1 MAVREL
7 LRGQA
12 QLSDPFAATGPAG
25 TPGRRV
31 QDMPPEAQSPF
42 NLADA
47 PPGPLLGESPAAALA
62 PPMAAA
68 PAKVAAAPQLP
79 FGKMTDEQKAR
90 YLAGVM
96 HDSAGTLKEN
106 GVSQHME
113 ELLAGVMMNEGGTN
127 TRRDKIGKYFNGL
140 MDDGGGGGL
149 LKKLE
154 RADLA
159 KLQSDPEE
167 LKKFEKGMG
176 EDQRMLTERALA
188 GEIDLAGL
196 HSKDKSVAAA
206 ARKQVTEAGIHLRT
220 QQYGEYSHLYDRQHA
235 GEKLSKEE
243 QSRLSTLGDLGGAAM
258 GFDRL
263 DIRNGVDAKMKDV
276 RGVSTERFAEI
287 YEDSQVRF
295 EPVHYRRWRDQYEQQ
310 TAANAGLPADKQKA
324 IKLGSSI
331 GDYTLKEK
339 DRDAL
344 SQNYDLL
351 ADFNTSFG
359 TPQVMG
365 LYGHSGEMKVKDGQ
379 GQAIDFSVERLKA
392 ASRRSTPNEEDVQL
406 LLGELG
412 GHGVKFGSKD
422 MTAEDMTTK
431 YNGAPGQ
438 NANYND
444 YVRKLKGH
452 VTDYQRAEGQ
462 RAAEQAKQKTAPHA
476 HFAE

>member
-1 MAVREL
+1 MAVSDL
-7 LRGQA
+7 LRQQA
-12 QLSDPFAATGPAG
+12 HIPDPFALNRHGGA
-25 TPGRRV
+25 PGHGI
-31 QDMPPEAQSPF
+31 QESPPEVLHPF
-42 NLADA
+42 QVADA
-47 PPGPLLGESPAAALA
+47 PPGPLAATQAETVLPPIGASRPTAPAAAE
-62 PPMAAA
+62 
-68 PAKVAAAPQLP
+68 LP
-79 FGKMTDEQKAR
+79 FGKMTDAQKAR

-96 HDSAGTLKEN
+96 QDSAGTLKEN
-106 GVSQHME
+106 GVSHHMQ

-140 MDDGGGGGL
+140 MDDGKGTGL
-149 LKKLE
+149 LQKLE
-154 RADLA
+154 KADLA
-159 KLQSDPEE
+159 KLQSDPEA

-176 EDQRMLTERALA
+176 EDQRMLTERAIA

-196 HSKDKSVAAA
+196 HSDDKKVSAA

-220 QQYGEYSHLYDRQHA
+220 QQYDEYSHLDARQRG
-235 GEKLSKEE
+235 GEKLNKDD
-243 QSRLSTLGDLGGAAM
+243 QARLTTLGEMGGAAM

-263 DIRNGVDAKMKDV
+263 DVRDGVDAKMKDV
-276 RGVSTERFAEI
+276 RGVSTERFGEI

-295 EPVHYRRWRDQYEQQ
+295 EPVHYRRWRDQYEKQHD
-310 TAANAGLPADKQKA
+310 ANEKLPADKQKP
-324 IKLGSSI
+324 IKLGTSI
-331 GDYTLKEK
+331 GDYTLKDK
-339 DRDAL
+339 DKESL
-344 SQNYDLL
+344 SHNYDLL

-379 GQAIDFSVERLKA
+379 GQNIDFNIARLKA
-392 ASRRSTPNEEDVQL
+392 ASRRATPNEEDVQL

-422 MTAEDMTTK
+422 MTAEDMTAK

-444 YVRKLKGH
+444 YVRKLKAH
-452 VTDYQRAEGQ
+452 VGDYQTAERA
-462 RAAEQAKQKTAPHA
+462 RDAEQAKQKTAPHA

>member
-1 MAVREL
+1 M
-7 LRGQA
+7 
-12 QLSDPFAATGPAG
+12 
-25 TPGRRV
+25 
-31 QDMPPEAQSPF
+31 QDAPPEAHSPF
-42 NLADA
+42 HLAAA
-47 PPGPLLGESPAAALA
+47 PPGPLPFARPAEPAAPL
-62 PPMAAA
+62 AAA
-68 PAKVAAAPQLP
+68 ATATPAAAPQLA
-79 FGKMTDEQKAR
+79 FGKMTDEQKAT

-96 HDSAGTLKEN
+96 QDSAGTLKEN
-106 GVSQHME
+106 GVSHHMQ

-140 MDDGGGGGL
+140 MGDGPGGGL

-154 RADLA
+154 GADLA
-159 KLQSDPEE
+159 KLQSDPEA

-196 HSKDKSVAAA
+196 RSDDKKVAAA
-206 ARKQVTEAGIHLRT
+206 ARKQVTEAGIDLRT
-220 QQYGEYSHLYDRQHA
+220 QQYEEYSGLYDRQHA
-235 GEKLSKEE
+235 GEKLSKDE
-243 QSRLSTLGDLGGAAM
+243 QSRLGTLGEMGGAAM

-276 RGVSTERFAEI
+276 RGVSTERFGEI

-310 TAANAGLPADKQKA
+310 TAANEKLAPDKQKA

-339 DRDAL
+339 DQTAL

-379 GQAIDFSVERLKA
+379 GKAIDFNIDRLKA
-392 ASRRSTPNEEDVQL
+392 ASRRTTPNEEDVQL

-422 MTAEDMTTK
+422 MSAEDMTTK
-431 YNGAPGQ
+431 YNGAAGQ

-452 VTDYQRAEGQ
+452 VTDYQKAEGAL
-462 RAAEQAKQKTAPHA
+462 AADRAKQKTAPHA